1 MQVAEFVGAS
11 WGAGFWVFW
20 LLRLGWYCLLFLG
33 LWLLLFSFFRF
44 FFFFGWFVFLVS
56 DVFLFW
62 SWWLGNVSRGFEEF
76 GTCPYERHCRDCSNE
91 VRHAHLG
98 DGFVPDEDFVGYPA
112 EEPTVEK

>member
-1 MQVAEFVGAS
+1 LVQVAEFVVAS

-20 LLRLGWYCLLFLG
+20 LLRLGLYLLFFGVWLG
-33 LWLLLFSFFRF
+33 LWLLLFW
-44 FFFFGWFVFLVS
+44 FFGVFVS

-62 SWWLGNVSRGFEEF
+62 SWWLGNVSWGFEEF
-76 GTCPYERHCRDCSNE
+76 GSCPYERHCRDCSSE
-91 VRHAHLG
+91 VRHVHLG